1 MKLNSLKK
9 FRLILIWVV
18 AACLV
23 FPLSSAIAKRG
34 GNHKTQVKVMT
45 RNLYLGA
52 DIFRVVE
59 AAQNPNPDPDGLDI
73 PRAVADVFR
82 IMQETNFNDRAEAI
96 ADEVLKTKPHVIGI
110 QEASTYYI
118 QTPGDFLAGNP
129 VQANTVFIDFYTV
142 LNEALEARG
151 LYYDSYLVTNADI
164 ELPMVDPKAGPPY
177 YLSDVRL
184 VDHDMILVKKN
195 LKSWEVASGNY
206 AAQLELD
213 IVGTPA
219 AFSRGYLVVD
229 VKIKE
234 NEYRFVNTH
243 LEVRSASGSPF
254 RLAQSAQ
261 MFELLTT
268 IGNLSVDGPP
278 QVIIVGDFNSS
289 PEDITGEAID
299 PSDGQLKTYVP
310 PYMLVTDYFGYL
322 DSWLLQKKY
331 DEGYTSGFDEYV
343 SDPNAE
349 LTTRIDH
356 VFLGPDGYK
365 IEKVNAIVVGDEVK
379 DMTPNGLWPSD
390 HAGVVAKIK
399 FSQKHNHCPIKGK
412 KSK

>member
-9 FRLILIWVV
+9 FRLILIWFVT
-18 AACLV
+18 ACLV
-23 FPLSSAIAKRG
+23 FPLSSAIAKKG

-59 AAQNPNPDPDGLDI
+59 AAQNDPRTI
-73 PRAVADVFR
+73 PYVVADVF
-82 IMQETNFNDRAEAI
+82 QTVQDTNFYDRAEAI

-129 VQANTVFIDFYTV
+129 VQADTVVIDFYTV

-151 LYYDSYLVTNADI
+151 LYYVAHEVINADI
-164 ELPMVDPKAGPPY
+164 ELPMVDLQSQTG
-177 YLSDVRL
+177 LSDVRL
-184 VDHDMILVKKN
+184 VDQDMILVKKS
-195 LKSWEVASGNY
+195 LESREVAAGNY
-206 AAQLELD
+206 DTQLELD
-213 IVGTPA
+213 IGGTPA

-229 VKIKE
+229 VEIKG

-243 LEVRSASGSPF
+243 LEVRSEPGSPF

-268 IGNLSVDGPP
+268 IGGLSVDGPP
-278 QVIIVGDFNSS
+278 QVIMVGDFNSS
-289 PEDITGEAID
+289 PEDIPGEAID
-299 PSDGQLKTYVP
+299 PSDGKLKPYVP
-310 PYMLVTDYFGYL
+310 PYMLATGYFGYL
-322 DSWLLQKKY
+322 DSWLLQKRY
-331 DEGYTSGFDEYV
+331 DDGYTSGFDEFV
-343 SDPNAE
+343 SDPTAE

-356 VFLGPDGYK
+356 VFLGPNGYK
-365 IEKVNAIVVGDEVK
+365 IEKVKSDVVGDEVK

-390 HAGVVAKIK
+390 HAGVVAKIR
-399 FSQKHNHCPIKGK
+399 FSKKHK
-412 KSK
+412 

>member
-9 FRLILIWVV
+9 FRLILIWFVT
-18 AACLV
+18 ACLV
-23 FPLSSAIAKRG
+23 FPLSSAIAKKG

-59 AAQNPNPDPDGLDI
+59 AAQNDPDTI
-73 PRAVADVFR
+73 PYVVADVF
-82 IMQETNFNDRAEAI
+82 QTVQDTNFYDRAEAI

-129 VQANTVFIDFYTV
+129 VQADTVVIDFYTV

-151 LYYDSYLVTNADI
+151 LYYVAHEVINADI
-164 ELPMVDPKAGPPY
+164 ELPMVDLQSQTG
-177 YLSDVRL
+177 LSDVRL
-184 VDHDMILVKKN
+184 VDQDMILVKKS
-195 LKSWEVASGNY
+195 LESREVAAGNY
-206 AAQLELD
+206 DTQLELD
-213 IVGTPA
+213 IGGTPA

-229 VKIKE
+229 VEIKG

-243 LEVRSASGSPF
+243 LEVRSEPGSPF

-268 IGNLSVDGPP
+268 IGGLSVDGPP
-278 QVIIVGDFNSS
+278 QVIMVGDFNSS
-289 PEDITGEAID
+289 PEDIPGEAID
-299 PSDGQLKTYVP
+299 PSDGKLKPYVP
-310 PYMLVTDYFGYL
+310 PYMLATGYFGYL
-322 DSWLLQKKY
+322 DSWLLQKRY
-331 DEGYTSGFDEYV
+331 DDGYTSGFDEFV
-343 SDPNAE
+343 SDPTAE

-356 VFLGPDGYK
+356 VFLGPNGYK
-365 IEKVNAIVVGDEVK
+365 IEKVKSDVVGDEVK

-390 HAGVVAKIK
+390 HAGVVAKIR
-399 FSQKHNHCPIKGK
+399 FSKKHK
-412 KSK
+412 

>member
-9 FRLILIWVV
+9 FRLILIWFVT
-18 AACLV
+18 ACLV
-23 FPLSSAIAKRG
+23 FPLSSAIAKKG

-59 AAQNPNPDPDGLDI
+59 AAQNDPDTI
-73 PRAVADVFR
+73 PYVVADVF
-82 IMQETNFNDRAEAI
+82 QTVQDTNFYDRAEAI

-129 VQANTVFIDFYTV
+129 VQADTVVIDFYTV

-151 LYYDSYLVTNADI
+151 LYYVAHEVINADI
-164 ELPMVDPKAGPPY
+164 ELPMVDLQSQTG
-177 YLSDVRL
+177 LSDVRL
-184 VDHDMILVKKN
+184 VDQDMILVKKP
-195 LKSWEVASGNY
+195 LESREVAAGNY
-206 AAQLELD
+206 DTQLELD
-213 IVGTPA
+213 IGGTPA

-229 VKIKE
+229 VEIKG

-243 LEVRSASGSPF
+243 LEVRSEPGSPF

-268 IGNLSVDGPP
+268 IGGLSVDGPP
-278 QVIIVGDFNSS
+278 QVIMVGDFNSS
-289 PEDITGEAID
+289 PEDIPGEAID
-299 PSDGQLKTYVP
+299 PSDGKLKPYVP
-310 PYMLVTDYFGYL
+310 PYMLATGYFGYL
-322 DSWLLQKKY
+322 DSWLLQKRY
-331 DEGYTSGFDEYV
+331 DDGYTSGFDEFV
-343 SDPNAE
+343 SDPTAE

-356 VFLGPDGYK
+356 VFLGPNGYK
-365 IEKVNAIVVGDEVK
+365 IEKVKSDVVGDEVK

-390 HAGVVAKIK
+390 HAGVVAKIR
-399 FSQKHNHCPIKGK
+399 FSKKHK
-412 KSK
+412 

>member
-9 FRLILIWVV
+9 FRLILIWFVT
-18 AACLV
+18 ACLV
-23 FPLSSAIAKRG
+23 FPLSSAIAKKG

-59 AAQNPNPDPDGLDI
+59 AAQNDPDTI
-73 PRAVADVFR
+73 PYVVADVF
-82 IMQETNFNDRAEAI
+82 QTVQDTNFYDRAEAI

-118 QTPGDFLAGNP
+118 QTPGDFFAGNP
-129 VQANTVFIDFYTV
+129 VQAETVFIDFYTV

-151 LYYDSYLVTNADI
+151 LYYVAHEVINADI
-164 ELPMVDPKAGPPY
+164 ELPMVDLQSQTG
-177 YLSDVRL
+177 LSDVRL
-184 VDHDMILVKKN
+184 VDQDMILVKKP
-195 LKSWEVASGNY
+195 LESREVAAGNY
-206 AAQLELD
+206 DTQLELD
-213 IVGTPA
+213 IGGTPA

-229 VKIKE
+229 VEIKG

-243 LEVRSASGSPF
+243 LEVRSEPGSPF

-268 IGNLSVDGPP
+268 IGGLSVDGPP
-278 QVIIVGDFNSS
+278 QVIMVGDFNSS
-289 PEDITGEAID
+289 PEDIPGEAID
-299 PSDGQLKTYVP
+299 PSDGKLKPYVP
-310 PYMLVTDYFGYL
+310 PYMLATGYFGYL
-322 DSWLLQKKY
+322 DSWLLQKRY
-331 DEGYTSGFDEYV
+331 DDGYTSGFDEFV
-343 SDPNAE
+343 SDPTAE

-356 VFLGPDGYK
+356 VFLGPNGYK
-365 IEKVNAIVVGDEVK
+365 IEKVKSDVVGDEVK

-390 HAGVVAKIK
+390 HAGVVAKIR
-399 FSQKHNHCPIKGK
+399 FSKKHK
-412 KSK
+412 

>member
-9 FRLILIWVV
+9 FRLILIWFVT
-18 AACLV
+18 ACLV
-23 FPLSSAIAKRG
+23 FPLSSAIAKKG

-59 AAQNPNPDPDGLDI
+59 AAQNDPDTI
-73 PRAVADVFR
+73 PYVVEDVF
-82 IMQETNFNDRAEAI
+82 QTVQDTNFYDRAEAI

-118 QTPGDFLAGNP
+118 QTPGDFFAGNP
-129 VQANTVFIDFYTV
+129 DQATDVFISFYTV

-151 LYYDSYLVTNADI
+151 LYYVAHEVINADI
-164 ELPMVDPKAGPPY
+164 ELPMVDLQSQTG
-177 YLSDVRL
+177 LSDVRL
-184 VDHDMILVKKN
+184 VDQDMILVKKP
-195 LKSWEVASGNY
+195 LESREVAAGNY
-206 AAQLELD
+206 DTQLELD
-213 IVGTPA
+213 IGGTPA

-229 VKIKE
+229 VEIKG

-243 LEVRSASGSPF
+243 LEVRSEPGSPF

-268 IGNLSVDGPP
+268 IGGLSVDGPP
-278 QVIIVGDFNSS
+278 QVIMVGDFNSS
-289 PEDITGEAID
+289 PEDIPGEAID
-299 PSDGQLKTYVP
+299 PSDGKLKPYVP
-310 PYMLVTDYFGYL
+310 PYMLATGYFGYL
-322 DSWLLQKKY
+322 DSWLLQKRY
-331 DEGYTSGFDEYV
+331 DDGYTSGFDEFV
-343 SDPNAE
+343 SDPTAE

-356 VFLGPDGYK
+356 VFLGPNGYK
-365 IEKVNAIVVGDEVK
+365 IEKVKSDVVGDEVK

-390 HAGVVAKIK
+390 HAGVVAKIR
-399 FSQKHNHCPIKGK
+399 FSKKHK
-412 KSK
+412 

>member
-9 FRLILIWVV
+9 FRLILIWFVT
-18 AACLV
+18 ACLV
-23 FPLSSAIAKRG
+23 FPLSSAIAKKG

-52 DIFRVVE
+52 DIFKVVE
-59 AAQNPNPDPDGLDI
+59 AAQNDPRTI
-73 PRAVADVFR
+73 PYVVADVF
-82 IMQETNFNDRAEAI
+82 QTVQDTNFYDRAEAI

-129 VQANTVFIDFYTV
+129 VQADTVVIDFYTV

-151 LYYDSYLVTNADI
+151 LYYVAHEVINADI
-164 ELPMVDPKAGPPY
+164 ELPMVDLQSQTG
-177 YLSDVRL
+177 LSDVRL
-184 VDHDMILVKKN
+184 VDQDMILVKKS
-195 LKSWEVASGNY
+195 LESREVAAGNY
-206 AAQLELD
+206 DTQLELD
-213 IVGTPA
+213 IGGTPA

-229 VKIKE
+229 VEIKG

-243 LEVRSASGSPF
+243 LEVRSEPGSPF

-268 IGNLSVDGPP
+268 IGGLSVDGPP
-278 QVIIVGDFNSS
+278 QVIMVGDFNSS
-289 PEDITGEAID
+289 PEDIPGEAID
-299 PSDGQLKTYVP
+299 PSDGKLKRYVP
-310 PYMLVTDYFGYL
+310 PYMLATGYFGYL
-322 DSWLLQKKY
+322 DSWLLQKRY
-331 DEGYTSGFDEYV
+331 DDGYTSGFDEFV

-356 VFLGPDGYK
+356 VFLGPNGYK
-365 IEKVNAIVVGDEVK
+365 IEKVKSDVVGDEVK

-390 HAGVVAKIK
+390 HAGVVAKIR
-399 FSQKHNHCPIKGK
+399 FSKKHK
-412 KSK
+412 

>member
-9 FRLILIWVV
+9 FRLILIWFVT
-18 AACLV
+18 ACLV
-23 FPLSSAIAKRG
+23 FPLSSAIAKKG

-59 AAQNPNPDPDGLDI
+59 AAQNDPDTI
-73 PRAVADVFR
+73 PYVVADVF
-82 IMQETNFNDRAEAI
+82 QTVQDTNFYDRAEAI

-118 QTPGDFLAGNP
+118 QTPGDFFAGNP
-129 VQANTVFIDFYTV
+129 DQATDVFISFYTV

-151 LYYDSYLVTNADI
+151 LYYVAHEVINADI
-164 ELPMVDPKAGPPY
+164 ELPMVDLQSQTG
-177 YLSDVRL
+177 LSDVRL
-184 VDHDMILVKKN
+184 VDQDMILVKKS
-195 LKSWEVASGNY
+195 LESREVAAGNY
-206 AAQLELD
+206 DTQLELD
-213 IVGTPA
+213 IGGTPA

-229 VKIKE
+229 VEIKG

-243 LEVRSASGSPF
+243 LEVRSEPGSPF

-268 IGNLSVDGPP
+268 IGGLSVDGPP
-278 QVIIVGDFNSS
+278 QVIMVGDFNSS
-289 PEDITGEAID
+289 PEDIPGEAID
-299 PSDGQLKTYVP
+299 PSDGKLKRYVP
-310 PYMLVTDYFGYL
+310 PYMLATGYFGYL
-322 DSWLLQKKY
+322 DSWLLQKRY
-331 DEGYTSGFDEYV
+331 DDGYTSGFDEFV

-356 VFLGPDGYK
+356 VFLGPNGYK
-365 IEKVNAIVVGDEVK
+365 IEKVKSDVVGDEVK

-390 HAGVVAKIK
+390 HAGVVAKIR
-399 FSQKHNHCPIKGK
+399 FSKKHK
-412 KSK
+412 

>member
-9 FRLILIWVV
+9 FRLILIWFVT
-18 AACLV
+18 ACLV
-23 FPLSSAIAKRG
+23 FPLSSAIAKKG

-59 AAQNPNPDPDGLDI
+59 AAQNDPGTI
-73 PRAVADVFR
+73 PYVVADVF
-82 IMQETNFNDRAEAI
+82 QTVQDTNFYDRAEAI

-129 VQANTVFIDFYTV
+129 VQADTVVIDFYTV

-151 LYYDSYLVTNADI
+151 LYYVAHEVINADI
-164 ELPMVDPKAGPPY
+164 ELPMVDLQSQTG
-177 YLSDVRL
+177 LSDVRL
-184 VDHDMILVKKN
+184 VDQDMILVKKP
-195 LKSWEVASGNY
+195 LESREVAAGNY
-206 AAQLELD
+206 DTQLELD
-213 IVGTPA
+213 IGGTPA

-229 VKIKE
+229 VEIKG

-243 LEVRSASGSPF
+243 LEVRSEPGSPF

-268 IGNLSVDGPP
+268 IGGLSVDGPP
-278 QVIIVGDFNSS
+278 QVIMVGDFNSS
-289 PEDITGEAID
+289 PEDIPGEAID
-299 PSDGQLKTYVP
+299 PSDGKLKPYVP
-310 PYMLVTDYFGYL
+310 PYMLATGYFGYL
-322 DSWLLQKKY
+322 DSWLLQKRY
-331 DEGYTSGFDEYV
+331 DDGYTSGFDEFV
-343 SDPNAE
+343 SDPTAE

-356 VFLGPDGYK
+356 VFLGPNGYK
-365 IEKVNAIVVGDEVK
+365 IEKVKSDVVGDEVK

-390 HAGVVAKIK
+390 HAGVVAKIR
-399 FSQKHNHCPIKGK
+399 FSKKHK
-412 KSK
+412 

>member
-9 FRLILIWVV
+9 FRLILIWFVT
-18 AACLV
+18 ACLV
-23 FPLSSAIAKRG
+23 FPLSSAIAKKG

-59 AAQNPNPDPDGLDI
+59 AAQNDPRTI
-73 PRAVADVFR
+73 PYVVADVF
-82 IMQETNFNDRAEAI
+82 QTVQDTNFYDRAEAI

-129 VQANTVFIDFYTV
+129 VQADTVVIDFYTV

-151 LYYDSYLVTNADI
+151 LYYVAHEVINADI
-164 ELPMVDPKAGPPY
+164 ELPMVDLQSQTG
-177 YLSDVRL
+177 LSDVRL
-184 VDHDMILVKKN
+184 VDQDMILVKKP
-195 LKSWEVASGNY
+195 LESREVAAGNY
-206 AAQLELD
+206 DTQLELD
-213 IVGTPA
+213 IGGTPA

-229 VKIKE
+229 VEIKG

-243 LEVRSASGSPF
+243 LEVRSEPGSPF

-268 IGNLSVDGPP
+268 IGGLSVDGPP
-278 QVIIVGDFNSS
+278 QVIMVGDFNSS
-289 PEDITGEAID
+289 PEDIPGEAID
-299 PSDGQLKTYVP
+299 PSDGKLKPYVP
-310 PYMLVTDYFGYL
+310 PYMLATGYFGYL
-322 DSWLLQKKY
+322 DSWLLQKRY
-331 DEGYTSGFDEYV
+331 DDGYTSGFDEFV
-343 SDPNAE
+343 SDPTAE

-356 VFLGPDGYK
+356 VFLGPNGYK
-365 IEKVNAIVVGDEVK
+365 IEKVKSDVVGDEVK

-390 HAGVVAKIK
+390 HAGVVAKIR
-399 FSQKHNHCPIKGK
+399 FSKKHK
-412 KSK
+412 

>member
-9 FRLILIWVV
+9 FRLILIWFVT
-18 AACLV
+18 ACLV
-23 FPLSSAIAKRG
+23 FPLSSAIAKKG

-52 DIFRVVE
+52 DIFKVVE
-59 AAQNPNPDPDGLDI
+59 AAQNDPDTI
-73 PRAVADVFR
+73 PYVVADVF
-82 IMQETNFNDRAEAI
+82 QTVQDTNFYDRAEAI

-129 VQANTVFIDFYTV
+129 VQADTVVIDFYTV

-151 LYYDSYLVTNADI
+151 LYYVAHEVINADI
-164 ELPMVDPKAGPPY
+164 ELPMVDLQSQTG
-177 YLSDVRL
+177 LSDVRL
-184 VDHDMILVKKN
+184 VDQDMILVKKP
-195 LKSWEVASGNY
+195 LESREVAAGNY
-206 AAQLELD
+206 DTQLELD
-213 IVGTPA
+213 IGGTPA

-229 VKIKE
+229 VEIKG

-243 LEVRSASGSPF
+243 LEVRSEPGSPF

-268 IGNLSVDGPP
+268 IGGLSVDGPP
-278 QVIIVGDFNSS
+278 QVIMVGDFNSS
-289 PEDITGEAID
+289 PEDIPGEAID
-299 PSDGQLKTYVP
+299 PSDGKLKPYVP
-310 PYMLVTDYFGYL
+310 PYMLVTGYFGYL
-322 DSWLLQKKY
+322 DSWLLQKRY
-331 DEGYTSGFDEYV
+331 DDGYTSGFDEFV
-343 SDPNAE
+343 SDPTAE

-356 VFLGPDGYK
+356 VFLGPNGYK
-365 IEKVNAIVVGDEVK
+365 IEKVKSDVVGDEVK

-390 HAGVVAKIK
+390 HAGVVAKIR
-399 FSQKHNHCPIKGK
+399 FSKKHK
-412 KSK
+412 

>member
-9 FRLILIWVV
+9 FRLILIWFVT
-18 AACLV
+18 ACLV
-23 FPLSSAIAKRG
+23 FPLSSAIAKKG

-52 DIFRVVE
+52 DIFKVVE
-59 AAQNPNPDPDGLDI
+59 AAQNDPRTI
-73 PRAVADVFR
+73 PYVVADVF
-82 IMQETNFNDRAEAI
+82 QTVQDTNFYDRAEAI

-129 VQANTVFIDFYTV
+129 VQADTVFIDFYTV

-151 LYYDSYLVTNADI
+151 LYYVAHEVINADI
-164 ELPMVDPKAGPPY
+164 ELPMVDLQSQTG
-177 YLSDVRL
+177 LSDVRL
-184 VDHDMILVKKN
+184 VDQDMILVKKS
-195 LKSWEVASGNY
+195 LESREVAAGNY
-206 AAQLELD
+206 DTQLELD
-213 IVGTPA
+213 IGGTPA

-229 VKIKE
+229 VEIKG

-243 LEVRSASGSPF
+243 LEVRSEPGSPF

-268 IGNLSVDGPP
+268 IGGLSVDGPP
-278 QVIIVGDFNSS
+278 QVIMVGDFNSS
-289 PEDITGEAID
+289 PEDIPGEAID
-299 PSDGQLKTYVP
+299 PSDGKLKRYVP
-310 PYMLVTDYFGYL
+310 PYMLATGYFGYL
-322 DSWLLQKKY
+322 DSWLLQKRY
-331 DEGYTSGFDEYV
+331 DDGYTSGFDEFV
-343 SDPNAE
+343 SDPTAE

-356 VFLGPDGYK
+356 VFLGPNGYK
-365 IEKVNAIVVGDEVK
+365 IEKVKSDVVGDEVK

-390 HAGVVAKIK
+390 HAGVVAKIR
-399 FSQKHNHCPIKGK
+399 FSKKHK
-412 KSK
+412 

>member
-9 FRLILIWVV
+9 FRLILIWFVT
-18 AACLV
+18 ACLV
-23 FPLSSAIAKRG
+23 FPLSSAIAKKG

-52 DIFRVVE
+52 DIFKVVE
-59 AAQNPNPDPDGLDI
+59 AAQNDPDTI
-73 PRAVADVFR
+73 PYVVADVF
-82 IMQETNFNDRAEAI
+82 QTVQDTNFYDRAEAI

-129 VQANTVFIDFYTV
+129 VQADTVVIDFYTV

-151 LYYDSYLVTNADI
+151 LYYVAHEVINADI
-164 ELPMVDPKAGPPY
+164 ELPMVDLQSQTG
-177 YLSDVRL
+177 LSDVRL
-184 VDHDMILVKKN
+184 VDQDMILVKKS
-195 LKSWEVASGNY
+195 LESREVAAGNY
-206 AAQLELD
+206 DTQLELD
-213 IVGTPA
+213 IGGTPA

-229 VKIKE
+229 VEIKG

-243 LEVRSASGSPF
+243 LEVRSEPGSPF

-268 IGNLSVDGPP
+268 IGGLSVDGPP
-278 QVIIVGDFNSS
+278 QVIMVGDFNSS
-289 PEDITGEAID
+289 PEDIPGEAID
-299 PSDGQLKTYVP
+299 PSDGKLKPYVP
-310 PYMLVTDYFGYL
+310 PYMLATGYFGYL
-322 DSWLLQKKY
+322 DSWLLQKRY
-331 DEGYTSGFDEYV
+331 DDGYTSGFDEFV
-343 SDPNAE
+343 SDPTAE

-356 VFLGPDGYK
+356 VFLGPNGYK
-365 IEKVNAIVVGDEVK
+365 IEKVKSDVVGDEVK

-390 HAGVVAKIK
+390 HAGVVAKIR
-399 FSQKHNHCPIKGK
+399 FSKKHK
-412 KSK
+412 

>member
-9 FRLILIWVV
+9 FRLILIWFVT
-18 AACLV
+18 ACLV
-23 FPLSSAIAKRG
+23 FPLSSAIAKKG

-59 AAQNPNPDPDGLDI
+59 AAQNDPDTI
-73 PRAVADVFR
+73 PYVVEDVF
-82 IMQETNFNDRAEAI
+82 QTVQDTNFYDRAEAI

-118 QTPGDFLAGNP
+118 QTPGDFFAGNP
-129 VQANTVFIDFYTV
+129 DQATDVFISFYTV

-151 LYYDSYLVTNADI
+151 LYYVAHEVINADI
-164 ELPMVDPKAGPPY
+164 ELPMVDLQSQTG
-177 YLSDVRL
+177 LSDVRL
-184 VDHDMILVKKN
+184 VDQDMILVKKP
-195 LKSWEVASGNY
+195 LESREVAAGNY
-206 AAQLELD
+206 DTQLELD
-213 IVGTPA
+213 IGGTPA

-229 VKIKE
+229 VEIKG

-243 LEVRSASGSPF
+243 LEVRSEPGSPF

-268 IGNLSVDGPP
+268 IGGLSVDGPP
-278 QVIIVGDFNSS
+278 QVIMVGDFNSS
-289 PEDITGEAID
+289 PEDIPGEAID
-299 PSDGQLKTYVP
+299 PSDGKLKPYVP
-310 PYMLVTDYFGYL
+310 PYMLVTGYFGYL
-322 DSWLLQKKY
+322 DSWLLQKRY
-331 DEGYTSGFDEYV
+331 DDGYTSGFDEFV
-343 SDPNAE
+343 SDPTAE

-356 VFLGPDGYK
+356 VFLGPNGYK
-365 IEKVNAIVVGDEVK
+365 IEKVKSDVVGDEVK

-390 HAGVVAKIK
+390 HAGVVAKIR
-399 FSQKHNHCPIKGK
+399 FSKKHK
-412 KSK
+412 

>member
-9 FRLILIWVV
+9 FRLILIWFVT
-18 AACLV
+18 ACLV
-23 FPLSSAIAKRG
+23 FPLSSAIAKKG

-52 DIFRVVE
+52 DIFKVVE
-59 AAQNPNPDPDGLDI
+59 AAQNDPRTI
-73 PRAVADVFR
+73 PYVVADVF
-82 IMQETNFNDRAEAI
+82 QTVQDTNFYDRAEAI

-129 VQANTVFIDFYTV
+129 VQADTVVIDFYTV

-151 LYYDSYLVTNADI
+151 LYYVAHEVINADI
-164 ELPMVDPKAGPPY
+164 ELPMVDLQSQTG
-177 YLSDVRL
+177 LSDVRL
-184 VDHDMILVKKN
+184 VDQDMILVKKS
-195 LKSWEVASGNY
+195 LESREVAAGNY
-206 AAQLELD
+206 DTQLELD
-213 IVGTPA
+213 IGGTPA

-229 VKIKE
+229 VEIKG

-243 LEVRSASGSPF
+243 LEVRSEPGSPF

-268 IGNLSVDGPP
+268 IGGLSVDGPP
-278 QVIIVGDFNSS
+278 QVIMVGDFNSS
-289 PEDITGEAID
+289 PEDIPGEAID
-299 PSDGQLKTYVP
+299 PSDGKLKPYVP
-310 PYMLVTDYFGYL
+310 PYMLATGYFGYL
-322 DSWLLQKKY
+322 DSWLLQKRY
-331 DEGYTSGFDEYV
+331 DDGYTSGFDEFV
-343 SDPNAE
+343 SDPTAE

-356 VFLGPDGYK
+356 VFLGPNGYK
-365 IEKVNAIVVGDEVK
+365 IEKVKSDVVGDEVK

-390 HAGVVAKIK
+390 HAGVVAKIR
-399 FSQKHNHCPIKGK
+399 FSK
-412 KSK
+412 KPYGYNF

>member
-9 FRLILIWVV
+9 FRLILIWFVT
-18 AACLV
+18 ACLV
-23 FPLSSAIAKRG
+23 FPLSSAIAKKG

-52 DIFRVVE
+52 DIFKVVE
-59 AAQNPNPDPDGLDI
+59 AAQNDPRTI
-73 PRAVADVFR
+73 PYVVADVF
-82 IMQETNFNDRAEAI
+82 QTVQDTNFYDRAEAI

-129 VQANTVFIDFYTV
+129 VQADTVVIDFYTV

-151 LYYDSYLVTNADI
+151 LYYVAHEVINADI
-164 ELPMVDPKAGPPY
+164 ELPMVDLQSQTG
-177 YLSDVRL
+177 LSDVRL
-184 VDHDMILVKKN
+184 VDQDMILVKKS
-195 LKSWEVASGNY
+195 LESREVAAGNY
-206 AAQLELD
+206 DTQLELD
-213 IVGTPA
+213 IGGTPA

-229 VKIKE
+229 VEIKG

-243 LEVRSASGSPF
+243 LEVRSEPGSPF

-268 IGNLSVDGPP
+268 IGGLSVDGPP
-278 QVIIVGDFNSS
+278 QVIMVGDFNSS
-289 PEDITGEAID
+289 PEDIPGEAID
-299 PSDGQLKTYVP
+299 PSDGKLKRYVP
-310 PYMLVTDYFGYL
+310 PYMLATGYFGYL
-322 DSWLLQKKY
+322 DSWLLQKRY
-331 DEGYTSGFDEYV
+331 DDGYTSGFDEFV
-343 SDPNAE
+343 SDPTAE

-356 VFLGPDGYK
+356 VFLGPNGYK
-365 IEKVNAIVVGDEVK
+365 IEKVKSDVVGDEVK

-390 HAGVVAKIK
+390 HAGVVAKIR
-399 FSQKHNHCPIKGK
+399 FSKKHK
-412 KSK
+412 

>member
-1 MKLNSLKK
+1 MNLNSLQK

-151 LYYDSYLVTNADI
+151 LYYDAYAVTNADI
-164 ELPMVDPKAGPPY
+164 ELPMVDPEAGPPY

-195 LKSWEVASGNY
+195 LKSWEVVTGNY
-206 AAQLELD
+206 ETQLELD
-213 IVGTPA
+213 LGDTSV
-219 AFSRGYLVVD
+219 AFTRGYLIVD
-229 VKIKE
+229 VEIKR

-243 LEVRSASGSPF
+243 LEVRSSPGSVF

-268 IGNLSVDGPP
+268 IGGLSVDGPP
-278 QVIIVGDFNSS
+278 QVIMIGDFNSS
-289 PEDITGEAID
+289 PEDIPGEAID
-299 PSDGQLKTYVP
+299 PSDEQSKPYVP
-310 PYMLVTDYFGYL
+310 PYMLAKLYGYA
-322 DSWLLQKKY
+322 DAWLQQKKY
-331 DEGYTSGFDEYV
+331 DEGYTSGFDELV
-343 SDPNAE
+343 SDPTAE

-356 VFLGPDGYK
+356 VFLGPNGYK
-365 IEKVNAIVVGDEVK
+365 IEKVKSDVVGDEVK

-399 FSQKHNHCPIKGK
+399 FSQKHK
-412 KSK
+412 